1 MQSMVTWPS
10 PSAVHET
17 PGVCVEQVSD
27 GERVDSMQLQVGD
40 AAHARGMET
49 HVYAV
54 GGVPPSALAI
64 PGGCTSQN

>member
-1 MQSMVTWPS
+1 MQPMVTWPA

-27 GERVDSMQLQVGD
+27 GERVDSMQAHVGD
-40 AAHARGMET
+40 AAQAAGTET

-54 GGVPPSALAI
+54 GGGPPSALAV